1 MCLKN
6 YALHK
11 QKNPF
16 LPAFD
21 SPVRPKSSEY
31 SIPSAEAEIILVG
44 TVHSLPSLSIPLLCL
59 SPWLRLESIYLPYSL
74 SLSKSWT
81 DASLIETV
89 WRL

>member
-31 SIPSAEAEIILVG
+31 SIPPAEAEIILVG
-44 TVHSLPSLSIPLLCL
+44 TVPQFAFTFNPPTLPQFLAQTRKHLPTLLTE
-59 SPWLRLESIYLPYSL
+59 P
-74 SLSKSWT
+74 
-81 DASLIETV
+81 
-89 WRL
+89 